1 MPPDTYKYEG
11 LPAFLKPA
19 RGIEG
24 GNHMASRIKIF
35 DTTLR
40 DGEQTPGVS
49 LNIQE
54 KLEIARQLVRLGV
67 DVIEAGFAISSP
79 GDFLAVK
86 TVAENVK
93 GATIA
98 SLSRAVEKDID
109 RAWEAVSNAESPRIH
124 TFIATSD
131 IHMKYKLKMT
141 EEEVLQRAVAMVKHA
156 KKYCGD
162 VEFSAEDASR
172 TRTEFLYRIVE
183 EVIKAGATV
192 VNIPDTVGYA
202 YPEEFGL
209 LIRGIR
215 ENVPNIDKAEISV
228 HCHNDLGLAVA
239 NSLEAL
245 RNGAVQLECTVNGLG
260 ERAGNASIEEIIMG
274 VQTRKDF
281 YGERIH
287 SIDTKQIYRTSKL
300 VSSLTGIDVQPNKA
314 IVGANAFAHESG
326 IHQHGVLAEKSTYE
340 IMTPESIGLSQN
352 RMVLGKLSGKHA
364 FEERLKEMGYNLDPG
379 TVATAFEKFKELAD
393 KKKEVLDRDIEALV
407 EDKMSEVNE
416 VYKLDSF
423 QINSGNKII
432 ATATVSLL
440 KNGELV
446 MEAATGDGPVNAA
459 FKAVE
464 RTVGFELELQ
474 DYSLKGVT
482 EGTDALGEATVRV
495 IKDDRIYVG
504 RGVSTDVI
512 EASVKAY
519 INAINRVVSDHGK
532 KASNGKETI

>member
-1 MPPDTYKYEG
+1 
-11 LPAFLKPA
+11 
-19 RGIEG
+19 
-24 GNHMASRIKIF
+24 MASRIKIF